1 MFAQWPDCNRACA
14 IWVCLL
20 LAACQPVARTTV
32 GAPAAQVSPIDSSVP
47 VSAAGKILLAEELL
61 LNNQFNA
68 GLALYL
74 KAAAQSQQPEVAQ
87 RAAFLAR
94 QVGSPEQSQQAL
106 ARWLALSPDDLSA
119 HEASFIS
126 ATEQDRF
133 DEAETEL
140 DTILTLN
147 SEYTGHWLASFWAGL
162 PAQSQTQF
170 SALLTRVAA
179 SHDNTSLAIVVTE
192 IKNRES
198 QGSGTDW
205 IDAWIDAHGLDSS
218 VALYRAQLFLPD
230 RKRAMAQ
237 LENYPN
243 YQTDAG
249 ILSQLGR
256 WHGSEG
262 DAVRAR
268 EFLEKAVQIDPSRH
282 QDALTLALLL
292 IQDEEFADAEIR
304 LKALLAQERF
314 RPNAYYHLGEIA
326 LALEENQLAID
337 RFLRVDQGELI
348 VEARKQLA
356 QLAVATGQP
365 TQADRWF
372 AEARLLF
379 TPFQQ
384 QLILAEAQFRSSRG
398 EAAAAI
404 PILTEALAREPNDRQ
419 ILYTRALA
427 YESIGN
433 IAGAEAD
440 LRSILTQDPED
451 PDALNALGYTLADR
465 TDRFDEA
472 LVLIEKALSKKPNSA
487 AILDSMGW
495 VLFKLGRVVES
506 VPYFEKAWAIV
517 QDHEIAAHYGEVL
530 WTLGRKLEAQQIWQQ
545 GYESTPESDKIRGTI
560 QRLTDS

>member
-20 LAACQPVARTTV
+20 LAACQPVARTSAV
-32 GAPAAQVSPIDSSVP
+32 APLGQVTPVDSRVPASP
-47 VSAAGKILLAEELL
+47 AGKILLAEELL
-61 LNNQFNA
+61 LNNHLHA

-74 KAAAQSQQPEVAQ
+74 EAAEQSQQPEVAQ
-87 RAAFLAR
+87 RAAFIAR
-94 QVGSPEQSQQAL
+94 QVGSPEQNQQAL
-106 ARWLALSPDDLSA
+106 ARWLILAPDDLSV

-140 DTILTLN
+140 GTILRLN
-147 SEYTGHWLASFWAGL
+147 PEYTGHWLASFWAGL
-162 PAQSQTQF
+162 PDQSQTQF

-179 SHDNTSLAIVVTE
+179 KHNNASLAIVVTE
-192 IKNRES
+192 IKNREL

-205 IDAWIDAHGLDSS
+205 IDAWIASHSLDSS
-218 VALYRAQLFLPD
+218 VALYRAQLFLPN

-237 LENYPN
+237 LESYPN
-243 YQTDAG
+243 YQSDAG

-256 WHGSEG
+256 WYGSEG
-262 DAVRAR
+262 DADRAR
-268 EFLEKAVQIDPSRH
+268 EFLQKAVQIDPSRH
-282 QDALTLALLL
+282 QDTLTLALLL
-292 IQDEEFADAEIR
+292 IQNEEFADAERR
-304 LKALLAQERF
+304 LKALLANERF

-326 LALEENQLAID
+326 LTLEENQLAID
-337 RFLRVDQGELI
+337 RFLRVEQGELI

-365 TQADRWF
+365 MQADRWF

-379 TPFQQ
+379 EPFQQ
-384 QLILAEAQFRSSRG
+384 QLMLAEAQFRSSRG
-398 EAAAAI
+398 EAGAAI

-427 YESIGN
+427 YESIGD
-433 IAGAEAD
+433 IPAAEAD
-440 LRSILTQDPED
+440 LRAILKVDPED

-472 LVLIEKALSKKPNSA
+472 LILIEKALRKKPNSA

-495 VLFKLGRVVES
+495 VLFKLGRVAES

-530 WTLGRKLEAQQIWQQ
+530 WTLGRKHEAQQIWQQ
-545 GYESTPESDKIRGTI
+545 GYESTPESDKIRSTI